1 LNIIVCQG
9 LSKKYG
15 KILALDNLDLEIE
28 KGTLFG
34 FLGPNGA
41 GKTTALRIMV
51 GLSQATG
58 GKAWICEEEVK
69 LNSSRLQ
76 KHIGYLPEEPAFY
89 SWMTGREF
97 LYFTG
102 RLFQIPFAEIKS
114 RADIL
119 LELVG
124 LTEAGKRRIG
134 SYSRGMK
141 QRLGIAQ
148 ALINQ
153 PEVLLLDEP
162 CSALDPVGRLEVL
175 ETLLKLKEHTTI
187 IMSSHILSDIERVCD
202 EVAILN
208 KGRLIVKSRIEEL
221 RQRYAQPLFELE
233 FDQINDSIRHDIQ
246 KIPCVKQIF
255 ESKRGDIPIL
265 RIRVENPVLDR
276 KALLEA
282 IVASNMPL
290 RRYEML
296 LPNLEEVF
304 VSLVGNQQEKS

>member
-1 LNIIVCQG
+1 VGIIVCQG

-15 KILALDNLDLEIE
+15 KILALDDLTLEIE

-41 GKTTALRIMV
+41 GKITALRIMV
-51 GLSQATG
+51 GLSQATS
-58 GKAWICEEEVK
+58 GKAWICGEEVK

-76 KHIGYLPEEPAFY
+76 KHIGYLPEEPSFY
-89 SWMTGREF
+89 PWMTGKEF
-97 LYFTG
+97 LKFTG
-102 RLFQIPFAEIKS
+102 ELFQIPLPEIKH
-114 RADIL
+114 RVDEL

-124 LTEAGKRRIG
+124 LTDVGKRRIG

-148 ALINQ
+148 ALMNQ

-187 IMSSHILSDIERVCD
+187 FMSSHILSDIERICD

-208 KGRLIVKSRIEEL
+208 KGRLIVKSHIEEL
-221 RQRYAQPLFELE
+221 RQRYARPIFELE
-233 FDQINDSIRHDIQ
+233 FDPIDGSIRNIIR
-246 KIPCVKQIF
+246 KIPCVKQVF
-255 ESKRGDIPIL
+255 ELKRGDIPVL
-265 RIRVENPVLDR
+265 RVQVENPVLDR
-276 KALLEA
+276 RALLEA
-282 IVASNMPL
+282 IVAGNMHL
-290 RRYEML
+290 RRFEML

-304 VSLVGNQQEKS
+304 VSIVGNQKEKS